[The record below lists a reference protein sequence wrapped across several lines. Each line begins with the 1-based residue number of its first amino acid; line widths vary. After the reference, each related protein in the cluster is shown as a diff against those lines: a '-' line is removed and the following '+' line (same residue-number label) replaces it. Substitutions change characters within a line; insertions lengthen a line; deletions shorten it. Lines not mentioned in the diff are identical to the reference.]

1 MPKSSTANL
10 ILPNKIP
17 ANTEANKIS
26 LKEQVEKY
34 ERTIKKK
41 ITNQKPCH

>member
-26 LKEQVEKY
+26 LKELVEKVLKNY
-34 ERTIKKK
+34 KE
-41 ITNQKPCH
+41 NY